1 MLTQKQI
8 IDAVNNGRKSEALD
22 GRDYSRLA
30 DFFPASDLDAF
41 GFSLKDGAT
50 WNVKPWTEDEVR
62 KQLKHDVEFA
72 FEKAYNQRGISA
84 SMMHAVVKMWMWIL
98 EDEKLVYGE
107 DFDDYGV
114 NYLRRVAVNHGL
126 ADPGE

>member
-8 IDAVNNGRKSEALD
+8 IDAVRSGRKCEALD

-30 DFFPASDLDAF
+30 DFFPESDLDAF
-41 GFSLKDGAT
+41 GFSLKAGAT
-50 WNVKPWTEDEVR
+50 WNAKPWTEDEVR
-62 KQLKHDVEFA
+62 KQLKDDVEFA

-84 SMMHAVVKMWMWIL
+84 SFMHAVVKMWMWVL
-98 EDEKLVYGE
+98 EDDELKDGE

-114 NYLRRVAVNHGL
+114 SYLRRVAVNYGL
-126 ADPGE
+126 TDPGE